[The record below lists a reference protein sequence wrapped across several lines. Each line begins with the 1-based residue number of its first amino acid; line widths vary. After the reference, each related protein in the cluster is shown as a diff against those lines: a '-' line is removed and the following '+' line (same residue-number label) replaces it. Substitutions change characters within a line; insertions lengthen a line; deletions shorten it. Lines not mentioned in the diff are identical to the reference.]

1 MREQTCKFC
10 GKKFTVEEGKPLRKY
25 CTRECARDAHNKMNR
40 ERRREQRLEKRI
52 DQSKN
57 RQRDAFIDRGMT
69 GITTGKLDERLKE
82 ARAKGMTYAELQK
95 QKSIE
100 LSRQGKI

>member
-1 MREQTCKFC
+1 
-10 GKKFTVEEGKPLRKY
+10 
-25 CTRECARDAHNKMNR
+25 
-40 ERRREQRLEKRI
+40 
-52 DQSKN
+52 
-57 RQRDAFIDRGMT
+57 MT